1 MSFSIGIKE
10 GCIVERNSILRSS
23 SGKSFLFPFLLISSL
38 YLLWGCA
45 HGMLDVLNRHFQGC
59 FDMTKAESGFVQF
72 STYLA
77 YFIMAIPAGYIM
89 RKLGYKKGL
98 FLGLM
103 IFALGAFAFIPAAYV
118 NSPLPFLCALFFLAC
133 GLCIIETGAHP
144 YATILGPPESA
155 AQRINVAAAFNG
167 VGWIIGPLLGG
178 SLIFGAEVSDTTATA
193 KPYMLIGAVVLVVAF
208 ALLFVKMPEIVPPT
222 DEEDH
227 ERSSRVPLSLWKQP
241 GFVLAVVA
249 QFFYVAAQTGIFSFF
264 INYVL
269 ELYPKL
275 TNIEASRMLGF
286 GGMGLFLVGRL
297 TSSWF
302 MRWVKP
308 ETLLTSFA
316 IASSVCM
323 VLVILSVGILSFVAL
338 CLSMYFMSM
347 MFPTIFA
354 LGVHGLGA
362 QTKQA
367 SSFIV
372 MGVAGG
378 AVSPVLMG
386 YIGDANMAIG
396 FFVPLACFLFI
407 GYYGRRQMRFLQRL

>member
-1 MSFSIGIKE
+1 MKKQ
-10 GCIVERNSILRSS
+10 NILSS
-23 SGKSFLFPFLLISSL
+23 QTGKSFLLPFLLISSL

-59 FDMTKAESGFVQF
+59 FSMSKAQSGFVQF
-72 STYLA
+72 STYIA
-77 YFIMAIPAGYIM
+77 YFIMAIPAGIIIK
-89 RKLGYKKGL
+89 KLGYKKGI
-98 FLGLM
+98 FVGLM
-103 IFALGAFAFIPAAYV
+103 MFAIGALAFVPAAFV
-118 NSPLPFLCALFFLAC
+118 NSPTPFLAALFFLAC

-144 YATILGPPESA
+144 YATVLGPPQNA

-167 VGWIIGPLLGG
+167 VGWIIGPLIGG
-178 SLIFGAEVSDTTATA
+178 TLIFGADANDSMATA
-193 KPYMLIGAVVLVVAF
+193 KPYVLVGIVVLIVAI

-222 DEEDH
+222 DEEDTTGTI
-227 ERSSRVPLSLWKQP
+227 SIWKRKS
-241 GFVLAVVA
+241 FVLAVAA
-249 QFFYVAAQTGIFSFF
+249 QFLYVAAQTGIFSFF

-269 ELYPKL
+269 ELYPGL
-275 TNIEASRMLGF
+275 SNLDASRMLSL

-308 ETLLTSFA
+308 ARLLAYFSLA
-316 IASSVCM
+316 AVVCM
-323 VLVILSVGILSFVAL
+323 VLVVLSVGTISFIAL
-338 CLSMYFMSM
+338 CLSMYLMSM

-367 SSFIV
+367 SSYIV
-372 MGVAGG
+372 MGVGGG

-386 YIGDANMAIG
+386 LIGEKTMALG
-396 FFVPLACFLFI
+396 FFVPLVCFVFI
-407 GYYGRRQMRFLQRL
+407 AFYGWTQISTSKRR

>member
-1 MSFSIGIKE
+1 MSK
-10 GCIVERNSILRSS
+10 SILRSP
-23 SGKSFLFPFLLISSL
+23 SGKSYLFPFLLISSL

-59 FDMTKAESGFVQF
+59 FDMTKAQSGFVQF

-77 YFIMAIPAGYIM
+77 YFVMAIPAGLIM
-89 RKLGYKKGL
+89 KKLGYKKGL

-103 IFALGAFAFIPAAYV
+103 MFALGAFAFIPAAFV
-118 NSPLPFLCALFFLAC
+118 NSPLPFLAALFFLAC

-144 YATILGPPESA
+144 YATVLGPPEAA

-167 VGWIIGPLLGG
+167 VGWIIGPLIGG
-178 SLIFGAEVSDTTATA
+178 TLIFGSEESDSMSTA
-193 KPYMLIGAVVLVVAF
+193 KPYILVGIVVLIVAIT
-208 ALLFVKMPEIVPPT
+208 LLFVKLPEIVPPT
-222 DEEDH
+222 DEAEEGETAQSQKSIWKH
-227 ERSSRVPLSLWKQP
+227 RS
-241 GFVLAVVA
+241 FVLAVIA
-249 QFFYVAAQTGIFSFF
+249 QFLYVAAQTGIFSFF

-275 TNIEASRMLGF
+275 TNLEASRMLSL

-302 MRWVKP
+302 MKYMKP
-308 ETLLTSFA
+308 ERLLALFA
-316 IASSVCM
+316 AAASVCM
-323 VLVILSVGILSFVAL
+323 ALVILSVGTLSFVAL
-338 CLSMYFMSM
+338 CASMYFMSM

-367 SSFIV
+367 SSYIV

-378 AVSPVLMG
+378 AVSPILMG
-386 YIGDANMAIG
+386 FIGETNMAMG
-396 FFVPLACFLFI
+396 FFVPLFCFLFI
-407 GYYGRRQMRFLQRL
+407 WYYGRQQMRKASTSTLMV

>member
-1 MSFSIGIKE
+1 M
-10 GCIVERNSILRSS
+10 LRAP
-23 SGKSFLFPFLLISSL
+23 SGKNYLFPFLLISSL

-77 YFIMAIPAGYIM
+77 YFIMAIPAGQIM
-89 RKLGYKKGL
+89 KRFGYKKGL
-98 FLGLM
+98 FTGLM
-103 IFALGAFAFIPAAYV
+103 MFALGAFAFIPAAYV
-118 NSPLPFLCALFFLAC
+118 NSPLPFLGALFFLAC

-167 VGWIIGPLLGG
+167 VGWIVGPLLGG
-178 SLIFGAEVSDTTATA
+178 TLIFGADVSDASSTAR
-193 KPYMLIGAVVLVVAF
+193 PYMLIGAVVLLVAF
-208 ALLFVKMPEIVPPT
+208 ALLFIQMPEIVPPT
-222 DEEDH
+222 SEDALDEEDH
-227 ERSSRVPLSLWKQP
+227 REPVSLWKQS

-249 QFFYVAAQTGIFSFF
+249 QFLYVAAQTGIFSFF

-269 ELYPKL
+269 ELFPKL
-275 TNIEASRMLGF
+275 TNLEASRMLGL

-302 MRWVKP
+302 MRWIKP
-308 ETLLTSFA
+308 EKLLAWFA
-316 IASSVCM
+316 IAASVCM
-323 VLVILSVGILSFVAL
+323 VLVILSVGTLSFVAL

-367 SSFIV
+367 SSYIV

-386 YIGDANMAIG
+386 LLGETNMAVG
-396 FFVPLACFLFI
+396 FFVPLVCFLFI
-407 GYYGRRQMRFLQRL
+407 GYYGWRQTCRLKRC

>member
-1 MSFSIGIKE
+1 MLKAM
-10 GCIVERNSILRSS
+10 LRSS
-23 SGKSFLFPFLLISSL
+23 TGKSFLFPFLLISSL

-77 YFIMAIPAGYIM
+77 YFIMAIPAGFILK
-89 RKLGYKKGL
+89 RVGYKKGI
-98 FLGLM
+98 FIGLM
-103 IFALGAFAFIPAAYV
+103 IFAIGAFAFIPAAFV
-118 NSPLPFLCALFFLAC
+118 NSPIPFLIALFVLAC

-144 YATILGPPESA
+144 YATVLGPPESA

-167 VGWIIGPLLGG
+167 VGWIIGPLIGG
-178 SLIFGAEVSDTTATA
+178 TLIFGADISDSMATA
-193 KPYMLIGAVVLVVAF
+193 KPYILVGIVVLMVAVT
-208 ALLFVKMPEIVPPT
+208 LLFVKMPEIVPPAEN
-222 DEEDH
+222 DDDNQAVGPKV
-227 ERSSRVPLSLWKQP
+227 SIWKKNS
-241 GFVLAVVA
+241 FVHAVVA
-249 QFFYVAAQTGIFSFF
+249 QFLYVAAQTGIFGFF

-269 ELYPKL
+269 ELYPDL
-275 TNIEASRMLGF
+275 TNLEASRMLSF

-302 MRWVKP
+302 MKWMRPAK
-308 ETLLTSFA
+308 LLALFGA
-316 IASSVCM
+316 AASICM
-323 VLVILSVGILSFVAL
+323 ILVVLSLGTISLVAL
-338 CLSMYFMSM
+338 CASIYFMSM

-367 SSFIV
+367 SSYIV

-378 AVSPVLMG
+378 AVSPILMG
-386 YIGDANMAIG
+386 WMGETNMAIG
-396 FFVPLACFLFI
+396 FIVPLFCFLFI
-407 GYYGRRQMRFLQRL
+407 LYYGWIQSRSKKC